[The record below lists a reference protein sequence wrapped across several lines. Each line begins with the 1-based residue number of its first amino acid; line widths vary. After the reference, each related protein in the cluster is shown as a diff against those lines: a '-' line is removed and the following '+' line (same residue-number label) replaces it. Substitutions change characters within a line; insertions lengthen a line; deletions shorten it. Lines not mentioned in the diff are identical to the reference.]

1 MSELRSGLLRCRLI
15 EAGMLRPDGRALTH
29 VQLPHGTVVLR
40 MRAGERERAEA
51 EATLEWGG
59 FFIPEE
65 PPSCTRA

>member
-1 MSELRSGLLRCRLI
+1 
-15 EAGMLRPDGRALTH
+15 MLRPDGRALTH